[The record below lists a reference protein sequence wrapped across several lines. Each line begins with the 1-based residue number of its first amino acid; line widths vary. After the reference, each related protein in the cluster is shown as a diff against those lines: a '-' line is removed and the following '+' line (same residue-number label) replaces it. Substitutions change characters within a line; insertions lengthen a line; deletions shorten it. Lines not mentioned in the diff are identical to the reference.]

1 MSSRVG
7 PLLMAIASF
16 SMRILDRADA
26 ADILGVAALA
36 ALTIGL
42 RRTVP
47 FQPAA
52 RAIVQDERVP
62 QPAASSVPAR

>member
-42 RRTVP
+42 RRTAP

-52 RAIVQDERVP
+52 RALVPDERVP